1 MKDFSDDNFCFVCGS
16 DNHRGLKLTFTYD
29 EKNDE
34 VISKAVFPR
43 HFQGW
48 REVLHGGII
57 STVLDEIM
65 IKAAHQKGFKCV
77 TAEITVKFKKP
88 ALTDTPYLIKGKVN
102 ETRKKMV
109 LTEGTIMSEDN
120 RTIASASGKLFVL

>member
-1 MKDFSDDNFCFVCGS
+1 MKDFSDDNFCFVCGT
-16 DNHRGLKLTFTYD
+16 DNPRGLKLAFTYD
-29 EKNDE
+29 DKNDE
-34 VISKAVFPR
+34 VISNAVFPR

-48 REVLHGGII
+48 KEVLHGGII

-88 ALTDTPYLIKGKVN
+88 AFTNTPYLIKGKVN
-102 ETRKKMV
+102 ETREKMIFTQGIV
-109 LTEGTIMSEDN
+109 ISADDTI
-120 RTIASASGKLFVL
+120 IASASGKLFVL

>member
-1 MKDFSDDNFCFVCGS
+1 MKDFSDDNFCFVCGT
-16 DNHRGLKLTFTYD
+16 DNPQGLKLAFTYD
-29 EKNDE
+29 DKNDQ

-48 REVLHGGII
+48 KQVLHGGII

-88 ALTDTPYLIKGKVN
+88 ALTDTPYVIKGKVD
-102 ETRKKMV
+102 ETRGKMV
-109 LTEGTIMSEDN
+109 FTEGTIMSEDN
-120 RTIASASGKLFVL
+120 RTIASASGKLFML